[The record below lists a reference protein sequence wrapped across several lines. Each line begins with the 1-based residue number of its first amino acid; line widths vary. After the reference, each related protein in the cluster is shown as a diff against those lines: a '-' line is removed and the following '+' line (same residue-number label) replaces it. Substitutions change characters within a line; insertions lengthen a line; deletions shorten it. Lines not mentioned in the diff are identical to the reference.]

1 MESIR
6 NEEIFGGKGIISSGH
21 TNDFWKVQSY
31 LTF

>member
-6 NEEIFGGKGIISSGH
+6 NEEIFGGKDIISSGH
-21 TNDFWKVQSY
+21 TNDFWKVKGC